1 VLINGKPVKGRVIFA
16 HGAGAPMDSEFMADV
31 SEQLADQ
38 GLEVIRFEFPYMQ
51 KRRLDGKKRPP
62 DRAPVLISYFEEMI
76 SEYAG
81 GSVPLFLAGK
91 SMGGR
96 IATMLAGNKN
106 VSAVFV
112 FGYPFHP
119 PGKPENLRVEHLKE
133 MAAPV
138 HIFQGSR
145 DAMGNIE
152 EVKNYDLSENVQ
164 VHWLEDG
171 NHDLKPRKSS
181 GFTQEEHLSTAVRL
195 IGERIR

>member
-1 VLINGKPVKGRVIFA
+1 
-16 HGAGAPMDSEFMADV
+16 MDSDFMADV
-31 SEQLADQ
+31 SVQLADQ

-62 DRAPVLISYFEEMI
+62 DRAPVLISYLEEMI
-76 SEYAG
+76 SEHADI
-81 GSVPLFLAGK
+81 SVPLFLAGK

-96 IATMLAGNKN
+96 MATMLAENES

-133 MAAPV
+133 VSTPV

-145 DAMGNIE
+145 DAMGNSD
-152 EVKNYDLSENVQ
+152 EVKTYDLSENVQ

-181 GFTQEEHLSTAVRL
+181 GLTQEEHLSTAVRL
-195 IGERIR
+195 IGEWIS

>member
-1 VLINGKPVKGRVIFA
+1 
-16 HGAGAPMDSEFMADV
+16 MDSEFMADV
-31 SEQLADQ
+31 SVKLADQ

-62 DRAPVLISYFEEMI
+62 DRAPVLLSYFEEMI
-76 SEYAG
+76 SEHADS
-81 GSVPLFLAGK
+81 SVPLFLAGK

-96 IATMLAGNKN
+96 MATMLAENES

-133 MAAPV
+133 VSTPV

-145 DAMGNIE
+145 DAMGNSD
-152 EVKNYDLSENVQ
+152 EVKTYDLSENVQ

-181 GFTQEEHLSTAVRL
+181 GLTQEEHLSTAVRL
-195 IGERIR
+195 IGEWIS